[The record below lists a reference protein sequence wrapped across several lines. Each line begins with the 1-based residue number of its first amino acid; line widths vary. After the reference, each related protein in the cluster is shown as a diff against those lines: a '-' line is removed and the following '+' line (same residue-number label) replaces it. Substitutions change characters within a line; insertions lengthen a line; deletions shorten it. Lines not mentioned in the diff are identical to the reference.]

1 MLIVARRQ
9 SHLVFWV
16 VNFLLVGS
24 NSTFHAVVDA
34 GKHYLDSI
42 KGNSFFQVDNGRPP
56 SPDRL

>member
-24 NSTFHAVVDA
+24 NPTFHAVVDA

-42 KGNSFFQVDNGRPP
+42 KKGAEVLEFKKEA
-56 SPDRL
+56 